1 MDNADLTT
9 FVHRAYTSA
18 AELVRFN
25 SKQRGVLIAAVAES
39 IRKQKN
45 QILEANTL
53 DLESCRDLAVPDLV
67 LDWVKLTPER
77 LTNTADCLSAIAAA
91 PDPLTTVFYQ
101 EGFRRIPLGT
111 VAFVHE
117 GFPQLAVIAAAM
129 CLKVAS
135 STIIKGGNECSH
147 TQKIFVEIIR
157 DQLDKHNFPENTIVV
172 PPPGSAL
179 KDLLT
184 QERYLRLVIPYG
196 RPSFVQQV
204 SKQVTISVLP
214 TAMGNCYLYVAPS
227 GDLAQAKSIF
237 LESHR
242 SDPDPVNAVE
252 KIILHRSWLTKDL
265 VPWLESLRSAGFTL
279 KGCDV
284 MMTYARQIWEW
295 DSYSFTPMGNTTI
308 EPVTSENFW
317 GQACLNKTVALKVVD
332 SNEEAITWMNQYSS
346 GHADVLVTD
355 SLQESQQ
362 FSQSVNS
369 STIYINTSNRFRRYN
384 TAENSSNLNNSR
396 IILGMSSLKT
406 RGASRFPGFIDL
418 HTLTTI
424 KQIIS
429 G

>member
-1 MDNADLTT
+1 
-9 FVHRAYTSA
+9 
-18 AELVRFN
+18 
-25 SKQRGVLIAAVAES
+25 
-39 IRKQKN
+39 
-45 QILEANTL
+45 
-53 DLESCRDLAVPDLV
+53 
-67 LDWVKLTPER
+67 
-77 LTNTADCLSAIAAA
+77 
-91 PDPLTTVFYQ
+91 
-101 EGFRRIPLGT
+101 
-111 VAFVHE
+111 
-117 GFPQLAVIAAAM
+117 
-129 CLKVAS
+129 
-135 STIIKGGNECSH
+135 
-147 TQKIFVEIIR
+147 
-157 DQLDKHNFPENTIVV
+157 
-172 PPPGSAL
+172 
-179 KDLLT
+179 
-184 QERYLRLVIPYG
+184 
-196 RPSFVQQV
+196 
-204 SKQVTISVLP
+204 
-214 TAMGNCYLYVAPS
+214 
-227 GDLAQAKSIF
+227 
-237 LESHR
+237 
-242 SDPDPVNAVE
+242 
-252 KIILHRSWLTKDL
+252 
-265 VPWLESLRSAGFTL
+265 
-279 KGCDV
+279 V